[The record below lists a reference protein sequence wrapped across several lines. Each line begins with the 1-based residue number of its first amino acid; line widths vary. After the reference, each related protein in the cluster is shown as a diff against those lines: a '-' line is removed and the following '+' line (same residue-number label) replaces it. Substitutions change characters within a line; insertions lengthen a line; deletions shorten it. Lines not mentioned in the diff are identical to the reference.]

1 MDIVKRVALLAIAV
15 SLLTWTALA
24 DAQET
29 ITWAGGVAG
38 GGWDRISHGMAALI
52 GQQTGLVIRV
62 VSGGAAQ
69 NPVLVEK
76 GDAQIGMGMPPLL
89 GAAARGEDPYP
100 GRRMESLRALA
111 GNMSLNVFHFYVATD
126 LALAGMTIEHI
137 FRTRHPIRLAIS
149 RPGTADIWVLEKIME
164 YYDLCAPGKV
174 ADCYKTW
181 EALGARFVRG
191 SYADQTRAF
200 VGRKV
205 DGVFPFLAL
214 PAEPVTH
221 ASAGRRITLLAFPA
235 PLLEH
240 LTRFGVG
247 KGVIPAGTYP
257 KAANGDADVPS
268 ATMGTTITVAARLPE
283 DIAYRITRAINENV
297 DRVRRIHA
305 SLADYEPSGAHRQ
318 LGVPLHPGAERYYR
332 EKGWLR

>member
-1 MDIVKRVALLAIAV
+1 MDIVKRIAMLAIAA
-15 SLLTWTALA
+15 SLLTEPAVA
-24 DAQET
+24 GAQDT
-29 ITWAGGVAG
+29 ITWTGGVAG
-38 GGWDRISHGMAALI
+38 GGWDRIARGMAELV
-52 GQQTGLVIRV
+52 GQQTGLAIRV
-62 VSGGAAQ
+62 VHGGAAQ
-69 NPVLVEK
+69 NPVRIEK

-89 GAAARGEDPYP
+89 SAAARGEDPYP
-100 GRRMESLRALA
+100 GRPMESLRALA

-126 LALAGMTIEHI
+126 LALAGTTMEHI

-164 YYDLCAPGKV
+164 YYGLCAPGKV
-174 ADCYKTW
+174 ADCYKNW
-181 EALGARFVRG
+181 ETLGARFLRG
-191 SYADQTRAF
+191 SYADQTQVF

-205 DGVFPFLAL
+205 DAVFLNLAL
-214 PAEPVTH
+214 PAESVTR
-221 ASAGRRITLLAFPA
+221 ASAGRRLTLLAFPA

-247 KGVIPAGTYP
+247 RGIIPAGTYP
-257 KAANGDADVPS
+257 GVANGDADVPS
-268 ATMGTTITVAARLPE
+268 ASMGTVITASARMADE
-283 DIAYRITRAINENV
+283 TAYRITRTINDNV

-305 SLADYEPSGAHRQ
+305 SLADYEPSEAHRQ

>member
-1 MDIVKRVALLAIAV
+1 MNIAKRVAMLAIAV
-15 SLLTWTALA
+15 SLLSGTAPA
-24 DAQET
+24 DAQEP

-52 GQQTGLVIRV
+52 GEQTGLVIRV

-76 GDAQIGMGMPPLL
+76 GDAQVGMGMPPLL
-89 GAAARGEDPYP
+89 GAAARGDDPYP

-126 LALAGMTIEHI
+126 LALAGMTMEHI
-137 FRTRHPIRLAIS
+137 FRTRRPIRLAIS

-164 YYDLCAPGKV
+164 YYELCAPGKIG
-174 ADCYKTW
+174 DCYKAW
-181 EALGARFVRG
+181 ESLGARFLRG

-200 VGRKV
+200 AGRKV
-205 DGVFPFLAL
+205 DGVFLNLAL
-214 PAEPVTH
+214 PATPVTR
-221 ASAGRRITLLAFPA
+221 ASERRPLTLLAFP
-235 PLLEH
+235 PLLLEH
-240 LTRFGVG
+240 LARYGVG
-247 KGVIPAGTYP
+247 SAVIPAGTYP
-257 KAANGDADVPS
+257 KAANGDADALS
-268 ATMGTTITVAARLPE
+268 ATMATTIMVSARLPE
-283 DIAYRITRAINENV
+283 DVVYRITRAINDNV

-305 SLADYEPSGAHRQ
+305 SLADYEPSEGHRQ